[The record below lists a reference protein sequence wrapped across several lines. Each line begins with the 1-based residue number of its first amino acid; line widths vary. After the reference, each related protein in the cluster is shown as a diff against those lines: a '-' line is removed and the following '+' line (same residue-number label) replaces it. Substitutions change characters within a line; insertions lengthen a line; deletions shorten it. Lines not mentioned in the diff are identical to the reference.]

1 MMAIIGMFFQDGLT
15 GSAWGDWALYTD
27 SPLRAEPVSVAAAA
41 AAAAAAKGA
50 VAAGSAKAAGAMA
63 ASGAAAGAGVLRQ
76 GKTAPGL
83 ATSYEPFG
91 PGPFD
96 PAKQVGALPPL
107 GFWDPAGLCT
117 DEATFRK
124 YRTAEIK
131 HARVAMMAAIGLTA
145 AHGNKFPWVSPETPS
160 GLAALQEPAAA
171 QAFGILFLTA
181 GFYELKF
188 WTESESRAP
197 GDFGDPAGWTTTF
210 GGVQFDDELRNRELN
225 NGRFSMFAVIGI
237 LVAEQWTGLDGVD
250 QFDAAMKRWQGMGG
264 FENF

>member
-1 MMAIIGMFFQDGLT
+1 MTSAEARKTKLNAEIANGRLAMMAIIGMFFQDGLT
-15 GSAWGDWALYTD
+15 GAAWGDWELYTA
-27 SPLRAEPVSVAAAA
+27 SPLRAE
-41 AAAAAAKGA
+41 
-50 VAAGSAKAAGAMA
+50 
-63 ASGAAAGAGVLRQ
+63 Q
-76 GKTAPGL
+76 TAPGL
-83 ATSYEPFG
+83 ATSYAPFG

-131 HARVAMMAAIGLTA
+131 HARVAMMAAIGLTL
-145 AHGNKFPWVSPETPS
+145 AHGSKFPWIETGTPA
-160 GLAALQEPAAA
+160 GLAALQDPAAA
-171 QAFGILFLTA
+171 QAFGFLFLTA
-181 GFYELKF
+181 GFYELSF

-210 GGVQFDDELRNRELN
+210 GGLGFNDELRNREIN

-237 LVAEQWTGLDGVD
+237 LVAEQWTSMDGVD
-250 QFDAAMKRWQGMGG
+250 QVEAAIARWKEMGG